1 MKIVTAFNQM
11 RRASLTYVP
20 PLLPLLLR
28 IEVSNYLERYL
39 ILLAGLL
46 LQLMIVYPLDLLFP
60 QRNVLFGLRLCRKGL
75 ALLQW
80 SDMHVQSLAWKSG
93 CPMCLTIVL
102 LAVWQFVSAMIS
114 LVRLKQIVRCLR
126 Y

>member
-1 MKIVTAFNQM
+1 MKIVAAFNQM
-11 RRASLTYVP
+11 RQASLIYVP
-20 PLLPLLLR
+20 LLLLLLLR

-60 QRNVLFGLRLCRKGL
+60 QRNVLFGLQLCRKEL

-80 SDMHVQSLAWKSG
+80 SDMHAQSLAWKSG
-93 CPMCLTIVL
+93 CPMCLMTAL
-102 LAVWQFVSAMIS
+102 LAVWQLVLAMIS
-114 LVRLKQIVRCLR
+114 LVRLRQIVH
-126 Y
+126 